1 MRNQRLEQL
10 KSIHM
15 GVNPKIGVFTPQNG
29 WFIRE
34 NHLFLET
41 PIWDRL
47 SFQRKLPCK
56 DMHEGHQVRSANPEE
71 TDPAMYPPNKP

>member
-1 MRNQRLEQL
+1 MVYEGKPNFLDDL
-10 KSIHM
+10 
-15 GVNPKIGVFTPQNG
+15 GVP
-29 WFIRE
+29 
-34 NHLFLET
+34 LFLET